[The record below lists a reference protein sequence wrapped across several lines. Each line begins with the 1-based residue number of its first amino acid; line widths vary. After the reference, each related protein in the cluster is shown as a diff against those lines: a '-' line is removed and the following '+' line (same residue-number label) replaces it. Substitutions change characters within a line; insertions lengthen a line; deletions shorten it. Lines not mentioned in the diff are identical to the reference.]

1 MVHWWFTLDLYWI
14 YIDLPLIYPWF
25 TYFSDAD
32 FPLVQRPVRL
42 VTGSQSW
49 WSNLSGDDML
59 CATMK
64 MTEKD
69 ETRNMTG
76 GISSWWVIFQHHMG
90 IWYGNGMEIL
100 WKWYDISW
108 DQQSK
113 NKQPFNSSQHLD
125 FCSSKIGSVPGG
137 FINIGIASIS
147 QSVWIPRTMTHKPCS
162 DHGCKYDWGYFRLFH
177 ERIIVMSQV
186 CNVCWLWR
194 QVFNPPKVLLTES
207 CMNGGDGWNSPGL
220 QAMDSFRS

>member
-1 MVHWWFTLDLYWI
+1 MIYHWFT
-14 YIDLPLIYPWF
+14 IDLPLIYLFFRCWF
-25 TYFSDAD
+25 STCSTTS
-32 FPLVQRPVRL
+32 P
-42 VTGSQSW
+42 
-49 WSNLSGDDML
+49 SGDWLIVMVIESFRWRHAVRHHEDDREGRDEKYDRGDFIMMGYLSASHGDMVW
-59 CATMK
+59 K
-64 MTEKD
+64 
-69 ETRNMTG
+69 
-76 GISSWWVIFQHHMG
+76 
-90 IWYGNGMEIL
+90 WYGNAMDMV

-147 QSVWIPRTMTHKPCS
+147 QSVWIPRTLTHKPCS

-207 CMNGGDGWNSPGL
+207 CMNGGNGWNSPGL